1 MAERVVITGIGMVS
15 PLGIGVEES
24 WKAMKAGGSGVGPI
38 TLFDTDGYP
47 TTIAGEVKDFDPSKF
62 MDGRESRRM
71 DRFAQL
77 AVTGAGMALENS
89 GFKITSL
96 NADRVGV
103 FIGSGIGGMATFETQ
118 VRNLQQKGPDY
129 VSPRTIPM
137 MISDMGAG
145 YVSIVFGAKGPNV
158 AITSACAT
166 SAHAIDLAAKLVR
179 DGDVDAMIAGGSE
192 ASISPLGVAAFAKM
206 KALSRRN
213 DEPTRAS
220 RPFDAKR
227 DGFVI
232 AEGAGVVI
240 LESLKHAMGRDA
252 PIYAELIGSGMTG
265 DAHHITAMPEDGD
278 GPARAMLAALNKADM
293 AAEQVDFLSAHATST
308 ELGDK
313 AETVAIKRVFGDH
326 VFSMPVNSIKSMT
339 GHMLGAAGAT
349 ELIACLLVM
358 RDGVIPPTINYEN
371 PDPHCDLDCVPNEAR
386 HKTVNVAMSN
396 AFGFGGHNSALLVKK
411 LENV

>member
-24 WKAMKAGGSGVGPI
+24 WKAMKAGESGVGPI

-339 GHMLGAAGAT
+339 GHMLGAGGAT
-349 ELIACLLVM
+349 ELITCLLVM

-371 PDPHCDLDCVPNEAR
+371 PDPHCDLDCVTR
-386 HKTVNVAMSN
+386 CGS
-396 AFGFGGHNSALLVKK
+396 GRIR
-411 LENV
+411 

>member
-1 MAERVVITGIGMVS
+1 MAERVAITGIGMVS

-47 TTIAGEVKDFDPSKF
+47 TTIAGEVKNFEPSNF
-62 MDGRESRRM
+62 MDSRESRRM
-71 DRFAQL
+71 DRFAQF
-77 AVTGAGMALENS
+77 AVTGAGMALEDA

-118 VRNLQQKGPDY
+118 VRNLHQKGPDH

-240 LESLKHAMGRDA
+240 LESL
-252 PIYAELIGSGMTG
+252 
-265 DAHHITAMPEDGD
+265 
-278 GPARAMLAALNKADM
+278 NK
-293 AAEQVDFLSAHATST
+293 
-308 ELGDK
+308 
-313 AETVAIKRVFGDH
+313 
-326 VFSMPVNSIKSMT
+326 
-339 GHMLGAAGAT
+339 
-349 ELIACLLVM
+349 
-358 RDGVIPPTINYEN
+358 
-371 PDPHCDLDCVPNEAR
+371 
-386 HKTVNVAMSN
+386 
-396 AFGFGGHNSALLVKK
+396 
-411 LENV
+411 